1 MTSLNR
7 RWDADK
13 LVAPDWLNNGDNA
26 WQLTA
31 ATLVGLQSVPGLMV
45 MYAGSVVYL
54 SCLRDTDRFEDW

>member
-1 MTSLNR
+1 MAFQR

-31 ATLVGLQSVPGLMV
+31 ATLVGLQSVPGLMII
-45 MYAGSVVYL
+45 YAGMGKCISRPWSRPDFV
-54 SCLRDTDRFEDW
+54 